1 MTKSLTCL
9 IPAHD
14 EAARI
19 AGVLAAALD
28 HPLIDEVI
36 VIDDGSTDGTAGVA
50 EVCGARVIRLAP
62 NRGKSAALAAG
73 LAAARARAGASH
85 VMMLDADL
93 TGLRAADLTA
103 LIGPVWQGRADVS
116 LSLRGNAP
124 WVWRRIGVDYITGER
139 VLPLSLLAPCA
150 DALDTLPRFGLE
162 VFLNERIRA
171 SGLAVAIVSWP
182 RVASPSK
189 ARKRGRL
196 AGLRADLA
204 MIRDMFRTVTPRR
217 ALAQI
222 LFLRG
227 ARPRA

>member
-1 MTKSLTCL
+1 MNKSLTCL

-62 NRGKSAALAAG
+62 NRGKSSALAAG

-103 LIGPVWQGRADVS
+103 LIGPVWQSRADVS

-124 WVWRRIGVDYITGER
+124 WAWRRIGVDYITGER

-150 DALDTLPRFGLE
+150 DALDALPRFGLE
-162 VFLNERIRA
+162 VFLNKRIRA

-204 MIRDMFRTVTPRR
+204 MIGDMFRTVTPRR